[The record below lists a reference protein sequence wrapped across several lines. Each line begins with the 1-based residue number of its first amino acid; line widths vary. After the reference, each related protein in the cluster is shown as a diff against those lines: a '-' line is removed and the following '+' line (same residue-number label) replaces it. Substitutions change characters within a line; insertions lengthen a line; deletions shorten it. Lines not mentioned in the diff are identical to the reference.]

1 MHHSDSEFLDRV
13 HGCLAGVAVGDAMGM
28 PASSYLPQEIVERY
42 GRIER
47 LLDAPPGH
55 PFHDGL
61 KAGHITDD
69 TELTMLVV
77 EMLLEDG
84 SATPEGMG
92 RRILKWATDRKLLE
106 SGLIGPSTSRAIRGL
121 MEGGDPR
128 ETGRQGVT
136 NGAAMKISPIG
147 IVNVGRRENLID
159 DVERTCLPSHGTSV
173 AISAASAVAGAIA
186 EALTPSSTV
195 DSAIKASLECAALG
209 ARRGRQ
215 VTLPSIERRIELAID
230 LTEGMDPSEA
240 AAVLYDYIGADVACV
255 SSIPTVFGLFHAAGG
270 DPMEAIIAAS
280 NMGGDTDT
288 IASMVGGIAGAFKG
302 VGAFPLGMVR
312 QVEEESDLDLKDVA
326 LKLIEHS
333 RR

>member
-1 MHHSDSEFLDRV
+1 MPSQYELLDRV

-28 PASSYLPQEIVERY
+28 PASSYQPHEIVESY
-42 GRIER
+42 GRIEE

-55 PFHDGL
+55 PYHDGL

-84 SATPEGMG
+84 GATPEGMA
-92 RRILKWATDRKLLE
+92 RRILKWATDRRLLE
-106 SGLIGPSTSRAIRGL
+106 SGLIGPSTSRAIRAL
-121 MEGGDPR
+121 MEGKDPR

-147 IVNVGRRENLID
+147 IINVGNRQKLID

-195 DSAIKASLECAALG
+195 DSTVKAALECAALG

-215 VTLPSIERRIELAID
+215 VTLPSIEKRIQLAID
-230 LTEGMDPSEA
+230 LTEGMDPSAA

-288 IASMVGGIAGAFKG
+288 IASMVGGVAGALKG
-302 VGAFPLGMVR
+302 IDAFHPNMVSK
-312 QVEEESDLDLKDVA
+312 VEEESDLNLEDVA

-333 RR
+333 RG